1 MKKFTYAQKFVA
13 GMVGILVFT
22 FALDIG
28 FIVAGAMTDDGLVV
42 ENYYKHGLNYD
53 AERPARE
60 NKQGWQVALDA
71 PKTAQRASQAIVTLK
86 DKENQPLKGAQVTLQ
101 LFRPTKAGYDQR
113 ITLAEVGSGRFE
125 APVTVPLEGLW
136 DATVEIKQGATRYE
150 YRERLHLEAP
160 RS

>member
-1 MKKFTYAQKFVA
+1 MKFTYAQKFVA
-13 GMVGILVFT
+13 GMVGILVVT

-28 FIVAGAMTDDGLVV
+28 FIVVGAMGDDGLVV

-53 AERPARE
+53 AERSTRE
-60 NKQGWQVALDA
+60 NLQGWQVALDA
-71 PKTAQRASQAIVTLK
+71 PKTALRAESAVVTLK
-86 DKENQPLKGAQVTLQ
+86 DRDNRPLTGATVTLQ

-113 ITLAEVGSGRFE
+113 ITLAEVGAGRFE

-136 DATVEIKQGATRYE
+136 DATVEIQQGSVRYDH
-150 YRERLHLEAP
+150 RERLRLEAP

>member
-1 MKKFTYAQKFVA
+1 MKFTYAQKFVA

-28 FIVAGAMTDDGLVV
+28 FIVVGAMGDDGLVV

-53 AERPARE
+53 ADRATRE

-71 PKTAQRASQAIVTLK
+71 PKMAQRAESAIVTLK
-86 DKENQPLKGAQVTLQ
+86 DRDSRPLAGATVTLQ

-113 ITLAEVGSGRFE
+113 ITLAEVGAGRFE

-136 DATVEIKQGATRYE
+136 DATVEIQQGAVRYD
-150 YRERLHLEAP
+150 YRERLRLEAP